1 MRRRQEFVSIRAVFA
16 CGAFLLSMH
25 ACSTAPSQRSITDA
39 PVFERGFQI
48 FPSPRT
54 FDAPGTIFRVDSD
67 QVRHPVADLSGMLHL
82 VPREEA
88 VPRLSVQ
95 GMFSTG
101 AFLSWLSGERR
112 GLQFQRI
119 DSAIVAVSGAK
130 REQAFE
136 VDLARVLD
144 SARRVIDWRKPG
156 KIYLITETVS
166 ADSVQIHLSTS
177 IGVMVGDS
185 LKADSAKAHGIAIQ
199 WRPQAATDIS
209 LRFPKPYRVFY
220 KVDQVARPDGFEE
233 YPGRSL
239 VHLPVQT
246 ELFWKEER

>member
-1 MRRRQEFVSIRAVFA
+1 MRRTESAPVKVMFVCCALFSLM
-16 CGAFLLSMH
+16 C
-25 ACSTAPSQRSITDA
+25 ACSTAPRQRAITDA

-67 QVRHPVADLSGMLHL
+67 QVRHLVADLSGMLHI

-95 GMFSTG
+95 GMLNTA

-112 GLQFQRI
+112 GVQFQRV
-119 DSAIVAVSGAK
+119 DSAVVAVSGAK

-144 SARRVIDWRKPG
+144 SARKVIDWRKSG
-156 KIYLITETVS
+156 KIYLITETVL
-166 ADSVQIHLSTS
+166 ADSVQIRLSTS
-177 IGVMVGDS
+177 IAVSLGDS
-185 LKADSAKAHGIAIQ
+185 LKADSARAHGIAVQ

-209 LRFPKPYRVFY
+209 LRFPSPYRVFY
-220 KVDQVARPDGFEE
+220 KADQVARPAEFEE
-233 YPGRSL
+233 YPSRAL
-239 VHLPVQT
+239 VHLPVQQP
-246 ELFWKEER
+246 LFWKEER